1 MKHYSDVDF
10 AKQVADKPGNII
22 VFKRILREKGVIG
35 NRQQLT
41 DTHIPVFNNAK
52 KYKGE
57 THSIWV
63 DAFEHTIDSYI
74 ANGEFVVSETQSQDE
89 NTDIAVLLKELTN
102 AVITMN
108 SLLEKINKKL

>member
-10 AKQVADKPGNII
+10 AKVVGDKPGNII

-41 DTHIPVFNNAK
+41 DTHIPVFKDAK

-63 DAFEHTIDSYI
+63 DAFDHTIDAYI
-74 ANGEFVVSETQSQDE
+74 TNGKFVVSETQSQDE
-89 NTDIAVLLKELTN
+89 NNDVAELLKELTN
-102 AVITMN
+102 AVVTMN
-108 SLLEKINKKL
+108 TLLEKINNKL